1 MTLRTPH
8 RLAAVFC
15 AALLTPASFS
25 LPADPIDSEG
35 SKPPGPPGT
44 DHPDFRML
52 QLSSWLAKSG
62 IDDPYAD
69 QVISYNSGTNAA
81 TGFVDPLTALGIPER
96 FTGEGIFPSAVTVFN
111 SPFGTDEIVSIGE
124 GGSLTIQFNTPVTD
138 DPDNLFGIDLLVFGN
153 AMFTFGGSGVG
164 NPAGLF
170 SEPGI
175 IEVSVDG
182 TTWFAVADALADDLF
197 PTEGYRDLTD
207 PFATTPGS
215 VESNFTQPVDPA
227 LSLADFSGL
236 TYAQVLEIYN
246 GSGGGAGV
254 DIGALGL
261 SEISFVRIS
270 NPEGSGITPE
280 IDGFADV
287 SPRIPGDVDLDG
299 MVNVTDLL
307 KLLAA
312 WGARAPGD
320 APADFNHDGLV
331 NVTDLLTLL
340 GNWS

>member
-8 RLAAVFC
+8 RLAAFLC
-15 AALLTPASFS
+15 AALITPTSFS
-25 LPADPIDSEG
+25 VPTNPKDSGGSRLPRP
-35 SKPPGPPGT
+35 
-44 DHPDFRML
+44 DHPDFRMF
-52 QLSSWLAKSG
+52 QKSSLLEKSG

-69 QVISYNSGTNAA
+69 QVFSYNSGSNAA
-81 TGFVDPLTALGIPER
+81 AGFVDPLTTLGIPER

-124 GGSLTIQFNTPVTD
+124 GGSLIVEFNTPVTD

-153 AMFTFGGSGVG
+153 AFFAFGGSGVG
-164 NPAGLF
+164 NPAGLV
-170 SEPGI
+170 SEPAI
-175 IEVSVDG
+175 IEVSADNI
-182 TTWFAVADALADDLF
+182 TWFTVTDALADDLF

-207 PFATTPGS
+207 PFAVTPGS

-261 SEISFVRIS
+261 SEISFVRIT
-270 NPEGSGITPE
+270 NPVGSGVTPE

-287 SPRIPGDVDLDG
+287 SPRIPGDVDLNG
-299 MVNVTDLL
+299 VVNVTDLL
-307 KLLAA
+307 NLLAA

-320 APADFNHDGLV
+320 APADFNNDDLV

>member
-1 MTLRTPH
+1 MTLRTLN

-15 AALLTPASFS
+15 AALITPTVFSGPVTPAS
-25 LPADPIDSEG
+25 LNL
-35 SKPPGPPGT
+35 
-44 DHPDFRML
+44 DHPDYRML
-52 QLSSWLAKSG
+52 LARSILKKAG
-62 IDDPYAD
+62 PDDPYAD

-81 TGFVDPLTALGIPER
+81 PGFLDSLTTLGIPER

-124 GGSLTIQFNTPVTD
+124 GGSLIVKFNTPVTD

-153 AMFTFGGSGVG
+153 ALFAFGGSGVG

-182 TTWFAVADALADDLF
+182 TTWFTVADALADDLF

-270 NPEGSGITPE
+270 NPVGSGITPE

-287 SPRIPGDVDLDG
+287 APRIPGDVDLDG
-299 MVNVTDLL
+299 QVNVTDLL
-307 KLLAA
+307 KLLGA

-320 APADFNHDGLV
+320 PPADFNNDGLV

-340 GNWS
+340 GNWG

>member
-1 MTLRTPH
+1 MTLRTPY

-15 AALLTPASFS
+15 AALIISPA
-25 LPADPIDSEG
+25 LPADPTDLVRASL
-35 SKPPGPPGT
+35 PGP
-44 DHPDFRML
+44 DHPDFRMFL
-52 QLSSWLAKSG
+52 KSSLLKNSG

-69 QVISYNSGTNAA
+69 LVVSYNSGSNAA
-81 TGFVDPLTALGIPER
+81 SGFLDPLTTLGIPER
-96 FTGEGIFPSAVTVFN
+96 FTGEGVFPSAVTVFN
-111 SPFGTDEIVSIGE
+111 SPFGADEIVSIGE
-124 GGSLTIQFNTPVTD
+124 GGSLTVQFNTPVTD

-153 AMFTFGGSGVG
+153 ALFAFGGSGVG
-164 NPAGLF
+164 DPAGIF

-182 TTWFAVADALADDLF
+182 VAWFTVIDALADDLF

-227 LSLADFSGL
+227 LNLADFSGL

-254 DIGALGL
+254 DIGVLGL
-261 SEISFVRIS
+261 SEISFVRIT
-270 NPEGSGITPE
+270 NPVGSGVTPE

-287 SPRIPGDVDLDG
+287 SPRTPGDVDLDG
-299 MVNVTDLL
+299 QINVTDLL

-312 WGARAPGD
+312 WGARTPGD
-320 APADFNHDGLV
+320 APADFNGDDLV

-340 GNWS
+340 ANWS